1 MKTIILTLLL
11 LPPVS
16 GFANTDVVEAPVSM
30 SRAATAQQIGTRDVE
45 VEKSS
50 VPTTPEGTQGYT
62 TDVKVDTQPAVLA
75 SANAAGGNEDSMG
88 LTVNFNPEASS
99 AKENVVASAVSP
111 FWFVNAEA
119 HISDFTNAT
128 SGSFIIAATPAKVET
143 HNVESHRFFDRA
155 NLIGTAIH
163 AAVRTADAVQTC
175 ALLSRGGHEAWLPM
189 KGCPA
194 IAAYSLSMVPAQI
207 GNSYL
212 LHRSGHHKLEKWMP
226 YLWAAPSAAG
236 IGVSMRAW

>member
-1 MKTIILTLLL
+1 MTTIILTLLL
-11 LPPVS
+11 LPPV
-16 GFANTDVVEAPVSM
+16 GGLGNTDVSEAALSTTDV
-30 SRAATAQQIGTRDVE
+30 AAAQQTGTRDVE
-45 VEKSS
+45 AKKSA
-50 VPTTPEGTQGYT
+50 VPTIPGFA
-62 TDVKVDTQPAVLA
+62 TDVKIDIQPVVLA
-75 SANAAGGNEDSMG
+75 LAAEDNAAVGTEVGTEDGTG
-88 LTVNFNPEASS
+88 LTANFPETPP
-99 AKENVVASAVSP
+99 AKENVVASATSP
-111 FWFVNAEA
+111 FWLAGAEP
-119 HISDFTNAT
+119 HFSSFSTDT
-128 SGSFIIAATPAKVET
+128 SGLFIIAGSPVKVET
-143 HNVESHRFFDRA
+143 HRFFDRA

-163 AAVRTADAVQTC
+163 AAVRTVDAVQTC
-175 ALLSRGGHEAWLPM
+175 ALLSRGAREAWLPM